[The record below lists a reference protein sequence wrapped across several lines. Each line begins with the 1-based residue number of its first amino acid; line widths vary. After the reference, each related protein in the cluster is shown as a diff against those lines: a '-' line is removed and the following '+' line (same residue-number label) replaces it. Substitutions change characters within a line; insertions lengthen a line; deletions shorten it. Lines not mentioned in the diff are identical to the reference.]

1 MPDETRLNPDIEDGK
16 DAPLRENIRLLGR
29 LLGDTVREQEG
40 QDVFNIIETI
50 RQTSIRFHRDDE
62 LTAKQELESI
72 LERLNPDQSVQVIRA
87 FSYFSHLANIA
98 EDLHHTR
105 RNRAHDIAGSAAR
118 RGTIEAA
125 LGRAAEA
132 GFSAGGLEAFFRNA
146 LVSPVLTA
154 HPTEVRRKSTMR
166 REMAVA
172 DLIAK
177 LERGPWTAEEAEDID
192 AKLGR
197 AILTLWQTNLL
208 RQSRLDVADEVEN
221 GLTYYD
227 YTFFRELPR
236 LYCRLEDRISAMDT
250 SMDGSE
256 QPVEL
261 ASFLRIGSWIGGD
274 RDGNPFVTAAVVERT
289 LQMQS
294 ERVLGFY
301 LSELEKLED
310 ELSLS
315 LRIVSVSEELSALA
329 DKAADV
335 SQHTVLEPYRRALS
349 GIGSRV
355 AATLEAVKEPLPT
368 DILPAHGIPPVGS
381 EERSA
386 FVKYEDP
393 EALRADLDIV
403 HASLVAHG
411 SRQLTEGRLRRL
423 RRAVDCFGFH
433 LATLDMRQ
441 NSEVHARTVGDL
453 LQAVGAVTD
462 YAALGEEERIALLSS
477 ELGTLRPLLRPF
489 ESYSEE
495 TEKELAIF
503 RAASAAHRRYGPR
516 AITTAIISNTQS
528 VSDLLELAILLKEV
542 GLVTPEGRSAVNI
555 VPLFETIEDLRNCVG
570 VMDRLLSIPAYRALV
585 DDLGGVQEVM
595 LGYSDSNKDGGYLT
609 SGWELYKAEIALIDL
624 FQRHNVRLRLFHGRG
639 GTVGRGGGPSF
650 EAILAQPAGAVDGH
664 IRLTEQG
671 EIISSKYTNP
681 DLGRRNLE
689 ILAAACLEASLLR
702 PDRDDVPAE
711 FLEAM
716 EELSASAFKAYRALV
731 YETPRFDEYFWG
743 STVIN
748 EIATLNIGSRPASRK
763 KLGKI
768 SDLRAIP
775 WVFSWSQCRLMLPG
789 WYGFGSA
796 FQAWLVAH
804 PEDGLERLRAMY
816 REWPFFKAQLSN
828 MAMVLSKTNIA
839 IASRYAELVEDGELR
854 DAIFQRIRDE
864 REVSIEALL
873 QIMQDETLLD
883 GNPLLSRSISN
894 RFPYLDP
901 LNHLQV
907 NLLRDYRRDAD
918 DPKVLRGIQLTIN
931 GIAAGLRN
939 SG

>member
-1 MPDETRLNPDIEDGK
+1 MPDETRLDSDTGKSADELK
-16 DAPLRENIRLLGR
+16 DAPLREDIRLLGR

-40 QDVFNIIETI
+40 REIFDIIEAI
-50 RQTSIRFHRDDE
+50 RQVSIRFHRDDE
-62 LTAKQELESI
+62 LNAKHELEEI
-72 LERLNPDQSVQVIRA
+72 LARLSPDQSVQVIRA

-98 EDLHHTR
+98 EDQHHIR
-105 RNRAHDIAGSAAR
+105 RTRAHDIGGSEAR
-118 RGTIEAA
+118 RGSIEAA
-125 LGRAAEA
+125 LASAVAA
-132 GFSAGGLEAFFRNA
+132 GFTAADLETFFRNA

-172 DLIAK
+172 DLIDK
-177 LERGPWTAEEAEDID
+177 RERGPWTPEEAKDID
-192 AKLGR
+192 DKLLR

-208 RQSRLDVADEVEN
+208 RQTRLDVEDEVEN

-236 LYCRLEDRISAMDT
+236 LYCRLEDRIAEIAGTD
-250 SMDGSE
+250 E
-256 QPVEL
+256 QVEL

-274 RDGNPFVTAAVVERT
+274 RDGNPFVTAEVMERT

-294 ERVLGFY
+294 EKVLKFY
-301 LSELEKLED
+301 LSELAKLED

-315 LRIVSVSEELSALA
+315 LRIVSVSDDLAALA
-329 DKAADV
+329 EAAAEV
-335 SQHTVLEPYRRALS
+335 SPHTAIEPYRRALS
-349 GIGSRV
+349 GIQRRLS
-355 AATLEAVKEPLPT
+355 ATLDAVRQPLPKEQM
-368 DILPAHGIPPVGS
+368 PAHGGASMAGTGAYDAP
-381 EERSA
+381 EE
-386 FVKYEDP
+386 
-393 EALRADLDIV
+393 LLADLRVIHD
-403 HASLVAHG
+403 SLVENG
-411 SRQLTEGRLRRL
+411 SRLLTDGRLRRL

-433 LATLDMRQ
+433 LASIDMRQ
-441 NSEVHARTVGDL
+441 NSEVHARTVAELLRAVDL
-453 LQAVGAVTD
+453 AED
-462 YAALGEEERIALLSS
+462 YAALDEESRVDLLAA
-477 ELGTLRPLLRPF
+477 ELANPRPLLRPF
-489 ESYSEE
+489 ESYGEE

-503 RAASAAHRRYGPR
+503 RAAAAAHRRYGR
-516 AITTAIISNTQS
+516 RSIATAIVSNTQS

-542 GLVTPEGRSAVNI
+542 GLVTSGGESRVNI

-570 VMDRLLSIPAYRALV
+570 IMDRLLSIPAYRALV
-585 DDLGGVQEVM
+585 DSLGGTQEVM

-609 SGWELYKAEIALIDL
+609 SGWELYKAEIALIEL
-624 FQRHNVRLRLFHGRG
+624 FRKHGVRLRLFHGRG

-650 EAILAQPAGAVDGH
+650 EAILAQPAGAVDGQ

-681 DLGRRNLE
+681 YLGRRNLE
-689 ILAAACLEASLLR
+689 ILAAACLEASLLK
-702 PDRDDVPAE
+702 PERDDVPPDY
-711 FLEAM
+711 LDAM
-716 EELSASAFKAYRALV
+716 EELSAAAFSAYRDLV

-775 WVFSWSQCRLMLPG
+775 WVFSWAQCRLMLPG

-796 FQAWLVAH
+796 VKAWLAAH

-816 REWPFFKAQLSN
+816 RDWPFFASQLSN
-828 MAMVLSKTNIA
+828 MAMVLAKTNMA
-839 IASRYAELVEDGELR
+839 IASRYAELVEDKELR
-854 DAIFQRIRDE
+854 ETIFRRIRDE
-864 REVSIEALL
+864 RQASVEALFE
-873 QIMQDETLLD
+873 ITGSRSLLEN
-883 GNPLLSRSISN
+883 NPLLSRSISN

-907 NLLRDYRRDAD
+907 NLLRHYRREPDN
-918 DPKVLRGIQLTIN
+918 PKVLRGVQLTIN
-931 GIAAGLRN
+931 GISAGLRN

>member
-1 MPDETRLNPDIEDGK
+1 MPDETRLNSEIEDGK

-40 QDVFNIIETI
+40 QDVFDIIETI

-236 LYCRLEDRISAMDT
+236 LYCRLEDRISAMD
-250 SMDGSE
+250 GSE
-256 QPVEL
+256 LPVEL

-274 RDGNPFVTAAVVERT
+274 RDGNPFVTATVVERT

-315 LRIVSVSEELSALA
+315 LRIVSVSEELSVLA

-335 SQHTVLEPYRRALS
+335 SEHTVLEPYRRALS

-355 AATLEAVKEPLPT
+355 AATLEAVKEPLPA
-368 DILPAHGIPPVGS
+368 DVLPAHGIKPVES
-381 EERSA
+381 REYSA
-386 FVKYEDP
+386 FAKYESP

-411 SRQLTEGRLRRL
+411 SRPLSEGRLRRL

-441 NSEVHARTVGDL
+441 NSEVHARTVGEL
-453 LQAVGAVTD
+453 LQTVGAVPD
-462 YAALGEEERIALLSS
+462 YTVLEEDERVALLSS

-489 ESYSEE
+489 ESSSEE

-570 VMDRLLSIPAYRALV
+570 IMDRLLSIPAYRALV

-609 SGWELYKAEIALIDL
+609 SGWELYKA
-624 FQRHNVRLRLFHGRG
+624 
-639 GTVGRGGGPSF
+639 
-650 EAILAQPAGAVDGH
+650 
-664 IRLTEQG
+664 
-671 EIISSKYTNP
+671 
-681 DLGRRNLE
+681 
-689 ILAAACLEASLLR
+689 
-702 PDRDDVPAE
+702 
-711 FLEAM
+711 
-716 EELSASAFKAYRALV
+716 
-731 YETPRFDEYFWG
+731 
-743 STVIN
+743 
-748 EIATLNIGSRPASRK
+748 
-763 KLGKI
+763 
-768 SDLRAIP
+768 
-775 WVFSWSQCRLMLPG
+775 
-789 WYGFGSA
+789 
-796 FQAWLVAH
+796 
-804 PEDGLERLRAMY
+804 
-816 REWPFFKAQLSN
+816 
-828 MAMVLSKTNIA
+828 
-839 IASRYAELVEDGELR
+839 
-854 DAIFQRIRDE
+854 
-864 REVSIEALL
+864 
-873 QIMQDETLLD
+873 
-883 GNPLLSRSISN
+883 
-894 RFPYLDP
+894 
-901 LNHLQV
+901 
-907 NLLRDYRRDAD
+907 
-918 DPKVLRGIQLTIN
+918 
-931 GIAAGLRN
+931 
-939 SG
+939 